1 MALGGRNLLTVQTG
15 GATASATMK
24 AGILAAGQCA
34 TGDNTVY
41 TCPANGMT
49 TVATLSLTNNS
60 VAPVAVVVQVV
71 PSGGSI
77 GATHVIASFTIPA
90 NDTISQDDVLCAVK
104 NAFLSAGDVISV
116 NAAAASAVNYLLTG
130 SETT

>member
-15 GATASATMK
+15 GAAAAATMK
-24 AGILAAGQCA
+24 AGVLAAGQLA
-34 TGDNTVY
+34 SGDNTIY
-41 TCPANGMT
+41 TCPSNGT
-49 TVATLSLTNNS
+49 TTIATLALTNNS

-77 GATHVIASFTIPA
+77 GATHVQASFTIPA
-90 NDTISQDDVLCAVK
+90 NDTITQDDVLRAVR

-116 NAAAASAVNYLLTG
+116 NAAAATAVNYLLTG